1 MTIMGDNM
9 ARASVPGSRGALAS
23 MIIIAALAAASLAG
37 CSAGGASAD
46 SSQTAQD
53 RASGAASS
61 VTSASS
67 SGGNAPKCFTADD
80 VKRAMGIDVQ
90 DLTNGMRK
98 YGEFWNCGYVPIDS
112 TLPGVSVQLSVA
124 SAALADSTFDHLV
137 RAMRIARGPNAQ
149 PDVLQLGDRAM
160 AYGTLSG
167 AVATAVAGDRLY
179 IVETMYGTARPK
191 FTDKKDAT
199 IELLRKA
206 IP

>member
-1 MTIMGDNM
+1 MD
-9 ARASVPGSRGALAS
+9 
-23 MIIIAALAAASLAG
+23 
-37 CSAGGASAD
+37 
-46 SSQTAQD
+46 
-53 RASGAASS
+53 
-61 VTSASS
+61 VT
-67 SGGNAPKCFTADD
+67 
-80 VKRAMGIDVQ
+80 
-90 DLTNGMRK
+90 
-98 YGEFWNCGYVPIDS
+98 PIDS

-179 IVETMYGTARPK
+179 IVETMYGTAGPK

-199 IELLRKA
+199 IELLRTT